1 MGSKKTITEV
11 RYNKATKV
19 SKIKIVGLAIYRSAR
34 SMSTCI
40 PRCAIDKFVE
50 LELYIYRQTG
60 PLVMNP
66 DEIIGFRG
74 ALVF

>member
-1 MGSKKTITEV
+1 MEDFFDVINKVHCKEKGHVGSKKTITEV

-50 LELYIYRQTG
+50 L
-60 PLVMNP
+60 
-66 DEIIGFRG
+66 
-74 ALVF
+74 